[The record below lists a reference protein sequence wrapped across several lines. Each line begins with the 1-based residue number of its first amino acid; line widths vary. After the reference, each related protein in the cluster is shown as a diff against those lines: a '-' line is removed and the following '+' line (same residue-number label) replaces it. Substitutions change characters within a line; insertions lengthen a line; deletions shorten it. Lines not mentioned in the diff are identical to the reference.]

1 MFSAS
6 LYVGAVLY
14 TTCVYEGPTNNPYNC
29 KEIPLTP
36 RSTAAHLLV
45 RETNIHLCKFEYY
58 NDSRVCVITLVLS

>member
-6 LYVGAVLY
+6 LYVGTVLY
-14 TTCVYEGPTNNPYNC
+14 TTCVYEGPANNPYNC

-45 RETNIHLCKFEYY
+45 RETNIHLCK
-58 NDSRVCVITLVLS
+58 VWVL